1 MASDHHVLGI
11 DVGGSGIKGGIIDVQ
26 SGQMLTDR
34 LRLETPKPAT
44 PAAMDIGAKEIDRW
58 HRAKGWFTIGYHF
71 AIRRDGSIEY
81 GRELSEVGA

>member
-44 PAAMDIGAKEIDRW
+44 PAAVADTFAALVKMHNWDGLIGSD
-58 HRAKGWFTIGYHF
+58 
-71 AIRRDGSIEY
+71 SPL
-81 GRELSEVGA
+81 LSRTA